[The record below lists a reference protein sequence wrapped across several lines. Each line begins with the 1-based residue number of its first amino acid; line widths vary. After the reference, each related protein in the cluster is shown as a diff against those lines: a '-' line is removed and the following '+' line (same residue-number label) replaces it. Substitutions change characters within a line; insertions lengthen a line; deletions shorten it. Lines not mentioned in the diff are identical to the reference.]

1 VFLVVHEL
9 VLINT
14 DSNMH
19 GDKIKI
25 AQMIFVWNIPFDV
38 TIACFLVTS
47 FGFEYEAPSGTI
59 R

>member
-19 GDKIKI
+19 GDKIKKKTVTFSKK
-25 AQMIFVWNIPFDV
+25 IFVRVVSDPIMYNEL
-38 TIACFLVTS
+38 A
-47 FGFEYEAPSGTI
+47 

>member
-1 VFLVVHEL
+1 MCWSIVFQRVILVVHEL

-25 AQMIFVWNIPFDV
+25 KKKNLHRVLRVHCLLQESES
-38 TIACFLVTS
+38 FLV
-47 FGFEYEAPSGTI
+47 
-59 R
+59 